1 MFIMIKPER
10 DSNVGGWG
18 TNTKI
23 EKVKPKDGEGSL
35 EFLYRNIGCKFVDVV
50 KCEYGIDIYVDDEG
64 LYANSED
71 DPMWNYPAT
80 ALRTVSW
87 LLQGVP
93 VPYNYAP
100 IAGTAI
106 LASHNEEGDII
117 GLDAAQIAFLKT
129 IGLVPREEGERPF

>member
-10 DSNVGGWG
+10 NDNVGGWG
-18 TNTKI
+18 TDTKI

-35 EFLYRNIGCKFVDVV
+35 EFLYRNIGCKFVDIVS
-50 KCEYGIDIYVDDEG
+50 CEYGIDIYVDDEG
-64 LYANSED
+64 LYSED
-71 DPMWNYPAT
+71 NQRWNYPAT
-80 ALRTVSW
+80 ALRTASW
-87 LLQGVP
+87 LLRGVP

-106 LASHNEEGDII
+106 LASHNEDGDII

-129 IGLVPREEGERPF
+129 IGLFPREAGEMPF